1 MEALNLEYHQLVF
14 TVQNRCKVCYTCVR
28 ECPAKAIRIFN
39 GQADILPDRCIT
51 CGNCIKVCSQGAK
64 DYIKHSDEVYEILQT
79 KSQTNVKVAA
89 LVAPSFPSEFSD
101 FKTHQNF
108 VGVLKQ
114 LGFDYVFEVAFGADL
129 VAHTFKNLISN
140 DCDMQ
145 YITSDCPAIVKFVR
159 KYYSELT
166 DNLLPICSPMNAMNR
181 VVKTMLDNDV
191 KTVFIGP
198 CIAKKDDWD
207 EVDYKITYREL
218 RSLLQKQNINKNL
231 IQPANFDPPYGGLG
245 AIFPVSRGLI
255 QTVDIDDK
263 LYKSNIIAAE
273 GREDFQE
280 ALKEF
285 YSKTWG
291 EEHLELLCC
300 DGCIM
305 GPGTTSLSNRFA
317 KEAFVSN
324 YVKRKLKNIDWEQWQ
339 NDLNYWLENLDL
351 SVNYTPTPIVDIIPS
366 EDEIR
371 SVLIELGKT
380 TSDDELNCGACGY
393 NSCREHAIAI
403 IKGLAETEMC
413 LPYTIDRLHSL
424 LEELNIS
431 NKELQDAQEAL
442 KKTEKLAT
450 MGQLSAGIAHELNNP
465 LGVIIMYANIL
476 FDECPPDDPKRKD
489 LEMIVSQAERCR
501 QIVKGLLNF
510 ARKNQV
516 QYEKISIEDLLN
528 KAVNSVVIPEHIKVK
543 INIIPPNL
551 EANIDVEQMLQVI
564 TNLIQN
570 SIDAIN
576 HNNGEII
583 LEAQTKD
590 NYLVMSVYD
599 NGIGIPNNNLSKIFE
614 PFFTTKP
621 VGKGTGLG
629 LATVYGIIKMHK
641 GKIEVESNAD
651 PTKGPTYT
659 KFYIFIPQGKGK

>member
-1 MEALNLEYHQLVF
+1 MEGINLEYHQLVF

-51 CGNCIKVCSQGAK
+51 CGNCVKVCSQGAK
-64 DYIKHSDEVYEILQT
+64 DYVKHSDEVDDLLH
-79 KSQTNVKVAA
+79 TNEKVAA

-108 VGVLKQ
+108 VGVLKK

-129 VAHTFKNLISN
+129 VAHTFKKLVGSESNL
-140 DCDMQ
+140 Q

-159 KYYSELT
+159 KYYPELT
-166 DNLLPICSPMNAMNR
+166 DNLLPVCSPMNAMNR
-181 VVKTMLDNDV
+181 VVKTMFNNDI

-218 RSLLQKQNINKNL
+218 RSLLQKSNINKDV
-231 IQPANFDPPYGGLG
+231 IEPANFDPPYGGLG

-324 YVKRKLKNIDWEQWQ
+324 YVKRKLKNIDWQQWQ
-339 NDLNYWLENLDL
+339 SDLDYWLDTIDL
-351 SVNYTPTPIVDIIPS
+351 SVKYIPTPIIDLIPS

-380 TSDDELNCGACGY
+380 TSEDELNCGACGY
-393 NSCREHAIAI
+393 NTCREHAIAI

-476 FDECPPDDPKRKD
+476 YDECPPEDPKRKD

-501 QIVKGLLNF
+501 QIVRGLLNF

-516 QYEKISIEDLLN
+516 QYEKIAIEELFN
-528 KAVNSVVIPEHIKVK
+528 KATHSVVVPENIEVK
-543 INIIPPNL
+543 INVNPPTL

-576 HNNGEII
+576 SNKGEII

-590 NYLVMSVYD
+590 NYLVMTVYD
-599 NGIGIPNNNLSKIFE
+599 NGIGIPNNNLTKIFE

-659 KFYIFIPQGKGK
+659 KFFIFIPQGKGK

>member
-1 MEALNLEYHQLVF
+1 METRKLEYHQLVF

-64 DYIKHSDEVYEILQT
+64 DFVKHSDEVDELLQT
-79 KSQTNVKVAA
+79 NEKVAA

-101 FKTHQNF
+101 FKTHNNF
-108 VGVLKQ
+108 VGLLRK
-114 LGFDYVFEVAFGADL
+114 LGFDYIYEVAFGADL
-129 VAHTFKNLISN
+129 VAHTFKKLIKAN
-140 DCDMQ
+140 PDMQ
-145 YITSDCPAIVKFVR
+145 YITSDCPAIVKFVK
-159 KYYSELT
+159 KYYPELT
-166 DNLLPICSPMNAMNR
+166 ENLLPVCSPMNAMNR
-181 VVKTMLDNDV
+181 VVKNMFDYNI
-191 KTVFIGP
+191 KTIFIGP
-198 CIAKKDDWD
+198 CIAKKDDWE
-207 EVDYKITYREL
+207 EVDFKITYREL
-218 RSLLQKQNINKNL
+218 RSLIQKHNIEIEN
-231 IQPANFDPPYGGLG
+231 IEPSTFDPPYGGLG

-255 QTVDIDDK
+255 QAVDIDDK

-291 EEHLELLCC
+291 KENLELLCC

-317 KEAFVSN
+317 KEAFVTN
-324 YVKRKLKNIDWEQWQ
+324 YVKRKLKNIDWEEWE
-339 NDLNYWLENLDL
+339 NNLNYWMETLDL
-351 SVNYTPTPIVDIIPS
+351 SVEYYPSPIEDLIPS
-366 EDEIR
+366 EEEIR
-371 SVLIELGKT
+371 SVLIELGKST
-380 TSDDELNCGACGY
+380 PEDELNCGACGY
-393 NSCREHAIAI
+393 NTCREHAIAI
-403 IKGLAETEMC
+403 IKGIAETEMC

-431 NKELQDAQEAL
+431 NKELRDAQEAL

-465 LGVIIMYANIL
+465 LGVIIIYANIL
-476 FDECPPDDPKRKD
+476 YEECPPDDPKRKD

-516 QYEKISIEDLLN
+516 VYEKINIQNLFD
-528 KAVNSVVIPEHIKVK
+528 KAINSVIIPEHITVKTKVD
-543 INIIPPNL
+543 PPDL
-551 EANIDVEQMLQVI
+551 EGYIDIEQMLQAI

-570 SIDAIN
+570 SIDAIGN
-576 HNNGEII
+576 KKGEII

-590 NYLVMSVYD
+590 NYLAISVYD
-599 NGIGIPNNNLSKIFE
+599 NGVGVPDSDLSKIFE

-629 LATVYGIIKMHK
+629 LATVYGIIKMHR

-651 PTKGPTYT
+651 PSKGPTYT
-659 KFYIFIPQGKGK
+659 KFYIFIPQSKN

>member
-1 MEALNLEYHQLVF
+1 
-14 TVQNRCKVCYTCVR
+14 
-28 ECPAKAIRIFN
+28 
-39 GQADILPDRCIT
+39 
-51 CGNCIKVCSQGAK
+51 
-64 DYIKHSDEVYEILQT
+64 
-79 KSQTNVKVAA
+79 
-89 LVAPSFPSEFSD
+89 
-101 FKTHQNF
+101 
-108 VGVLKQ
+108 
-114 LGFDYVFEVAFGADL
+114 
-129 VAHTFKNLISN
+129 
-140 DCDMQ
+140 
-145 YITSDCPAIVKFVR
+145 VR
-159 KYYSELT
+159 KYYPELT
-166 DNLLPICSPMNAMNR
+166 DNLLPVCSPMNAMNR
-181 VVKTMLDNDV
+181 VVKTMFNNDI

-218 RSLLQKQNINKNL
+218 RSLLQKSNINKDV
-231 IQPANFDPPYGGLG
+231 IEPANFDPPYGGLG

-324 YVKRKLKNIDWEQWQ
+324 YVKRKLKNIDWQQWQ
-339 NDLNYWLENLDL
+339 NDLDYWLDTIDL
-351 SVNYTPTPIVDIIPS
+351 SVKYIPTPIIDLIPS

-380 TSDDELNCGACGY
+380 TSEDELNCGACGY
-393 NSCREHAIAI
+393 NTCREHAIAI

-476 FDECPPDDPKRKD
+476 YDECPPEDPKRKD

-501 QIVKGLLNF
+501 QIVRGLLNF

-516 QYEKISIEDLLN
+516 QYEKIAIEELFN
-528 KAVNSVVIPEHIKVK
+528 KATHSVVVPENIEVK
-543 INIIPPNL
+543 INVNPPTL

-576 HNNGEII
+576 SNKGEII

-590 NYLVMSVYD
+590 NYLVMTVYD
-599 NGIGIPNNNLSKIFE
+599 NGIGIPNNNLTKIFE

-659 KFYIFIPQGKGK
+659 KFFIFIPQGKGK

>member
-1 MEALNLEYHQLVF
+1 MEGINLEYHQLVF

-51 CGNCIKVCSQGAK
+51 CGNCVKVCSQGAK
-64 DYIKHSDEVYEILQT
+64 DYVKHSDEVDDLLH
-79 KSQTNVKVAA
+79 TNEKVAA

-108 VGVLKQ
+108 VGVLKK

-129 VAHTFKNLISN
+129 VAHTFKKLVGSESNL
-140 DCDMQ
+140 Q

-159 KYYSELT
+159 KYYPELT
-166 DNLLPICSPMNAMNR
+166 DNLLPVCSPMNAMNR
-181 VVKTMLDNDV
+181 VVKTMFNNDI

-218 RSLLQKQNINKNL
+218 RSLLQKSNINKDV
-231 IQPANFDPPYGGLG
+231 IEPANFDPPYGGLG

-324 YVKRKLKNIDWEQWQ
+324 YVKRKLKNIDWQQWQ
-339 NDLNYWLENLDL
+339 NDLDYWLDTIDL
-351 SVNYTPTPIVDIIPS
+351 SVKYIPTPIIDLIPS

-380 TSDDELNCGACGY
+380 TSEDELNCGACGY
-393 NSCREHAIAI
+393 NTCREHAIAI

-450 MGQLSAGIAHELNNP
+450 IGQLSAGIAHELNNP

-476 FDECPPDDPKRKD
+476 YDECSPEDPKRKD

-501 QIVKGLLNF
+501 QIVRGLLNF

-516 QYEKISIEDLLN
+516 QYEKIAIEELFN
-528 KAVNSVVIPEHIKVK
+528 KATHSVVVPENIEVK
-543 INIIPPNL
+543 INVNPPTL

-576 HNNGEII
+576 SNKGEII

-590 NYLVMSVYD
+590 NYLVMTVYD
-599 NGIGIPNNNLSKIFE
+599 NGIGIPNNNLTKIFE

-659 KFYIFIPQGKGK
+659 KFFIFIPQGKGK

>member
-1 MEALNLEYHQLVF
+1 
-14 TVQNRCKVCYTCVR
+14 VR

-51 CGNCIKVCSQGAK
+51 CGNCVKVCSQGAK
-64 DYIKHSDEVYEILQT
+64 DYVKHSDEVDDLLH
-79 KSQTNVKVAA
+79 TNEKVAA

-108 VGVLKQ
+108 VGVLKK

-129 VAHTFKNLISN
+129 VAHTFKKLVGSESNL
-140 DCDMQ
+140 Q

-159 KYYSELT
+159 KYYPELT
-166 DNLLPICSPMNAMNR
+166 DNLLPVCSPMNAMNR
-181 VVKTMLDNDV
+181 VVKTMFNNDI

-218 RSLLQKQNINKNL
+218 RSLLQKSNINKDV
-231 IQPANFDPPYGGLG
+231 IEPANFDPPYGGLG

-324 YVKRKLKNIDWEQWQ
+324 YVKRKLKNIDWQQWQ
-339 NDLNYWLENLDL
+339 NDLDYWLDTIDL
-351 SVNYTPTPIVDIIPS
+351 SVKYIPTPIIDLIPS

-380 TSDDELNCGACGY
+380 TSEDELNCGACGY
-393 NSCREHAIAI
+393 NTCREHAIAI

-476 FDECPPDDPKRKD
+476 YDECPPEDPKRKD

-501 QIVKGLLNF
+501 QIVRGLLNF

-516 QYEKISIEDLLN
+516 QYEKIAIEELFN
-528 KAVNSVVIPEHIKVK
+528 KATHSVVVPENIEVK
-543 INIIPPNL
+543 INVNPPTL

-576 HNNGEII
+576 SNKGEII

-590 NYLVMSVYD
+590 NYLVMTVYD
-599 NGIGIPNNNLSKIFE
+599 NGIGIPNNNLTKIFE

-659 KFYIFIPQGKGK
+659 KFFIFIPQGKGK

>member
-1 MEALNLEYHQLVF
+1 MEAMNLESHQLVF

-51 CGNCIKVCSQGAK
+51 CGNCVKVCSQGAK
-64 DYIKHSDEVYEILQT
+64 DYVKHSDEVDDLLH
-79 KSQTNVKVAA
+79 TNEKVAA
-89 LVAPSFPSEFSD
+89 LLAPSFPSEFSD

-108 VGVLKQ
+108 VGVLKK

-129 VAHTFKNLISN
+129 VAHTFKNLVGSDN
-140 DCDMQ
+140 NMQ

-159 KYYSELT
+159 KYYPELT

-181 VVKTMLDNDV
+181 VVKTMFNDDI

-218 RSLLQKQNINKNL
+218 RSLLQKNNINKES
-231 IQPANFDPPYGGLG
+231 IEPANFDPPYGGLG

-285 YSKTWG
+285 HSKTWG
-291 EEHLELLCC
+291 EENLELLCC

-324 YVKRKLKNIDWEQWQ
+324 YVKRKLKNINWEQWQ
-339 NDLNYWLENLDL
+339 SDLDYWLDNIDL
-351 SVNYTPTPIVDIIPS
+351 SVKYSPTPIIDLVPS

-380 TSDDELNCGACGY
+380 TPEDELNCGACGY
-393 NSCREHAIAI
+393 NTCREHAIAI
-403 IKGLAETEMC
+403 IKGIAETEMC

-476 FDECPPDDPKRKD
+476 YDECPTDDPKRND

-501 QIVKGLLNF
+501 QIVRGLLNF

-516 QYEKISIEDLLN
+516 QYEKISIDELFN
-528 KAVNSVVIPEHIKVK
+528 KAIHSVVIPENIDVK
-543 INIIPPNL
+543 ININPPNL

-576 HNNGEII
+576 NNNGEII

-590 NYLVMSVYD
+590 NYLVMTVYD
-599 NGIGIPNNNLSKIFE
+599 NGIGIPNNNLTKIFE

-659 KFYIFIPQGKGK
+659 KFFIFIPQGKGK

>member
-1 MEALNLEYHQLVF
+1 MEGINLEYHQLVF

-51 CGNCIKVCSQGAK
+51 CGNCVKVCSQGAK
-64 DYIKHSDEVYEILQT
+64 DYVKHSDEVDDLLH
-79 KSQTNVKVAA
+79 TNEKVAA

-108 VGVLKQ
+108 VGVLKK

-129 VAHTFKNLISN
+129 VAHTFKKLVGSESNL
-140 DCDMQ
+140 Q

-159 KYYSELT
+159 KYYPELT

-181 VVKTMLDNDV
+181 VVKTMFNNDI

-218 RSLLQKQNINKNL
+218 RSLLQKSNINKDV
-231 IQPANFDPPYGGLG
+231 IEPANFDPPYGGLG

-324 YVKRKLKNIDWEQWQ
+324 YVKRKLKNIDWQQWQ
-339 NDLNYWLENLDL
+339 NDLDYWLDTIDL
-351 SVNYTPTPIVDIIPS
+351 SVKYIPTPIIDLIPS

-380 TSDDELNCGACGY
+380 TSEDELNCGACGY
-393 NSCREHAIAI
+393 NTCREHAIAI

-476 FDECPPDDPKRKD
+476 YDECSPEDPKRKD

-501 QIVKGLLNF
+501 QIVRGLLNF

-516 QYEKISIEDLLN
+516 QYEKIAIEELFN
-528 KAVNSVVIPEHIKVK
+528 KATHSVVVPENIEVK
-543 INIIPPNL
+543 INVNPPTL

-576 HNNGEII
+576 SNKGEII

-590 NYLVMSVYD
+590 NYLVMTVYD
-599 NGIGIPNNNLSKIFE
+599 NGIGIPNNNLTKIFE

-659 KFYIFIPQGKGK
+659 KFFIFIPQGKGK

>member
-1 MEALNLEYHQLVF
+1 MEGINLEYHQLVF

-51 CGNCIKVCSQGAK
+51 CGNCVKVCSQGAK
-64 DYIKHSDEVYEILQT
+64 DYVKHSDEVDDLLH
-79 KSQTNVKVAA
+79 TNEKVAA

-108 VGVLKQ
+108 VGVLKK

-129 VAHTFKNLISN
+129 VAHTFKNLVGSDN
-140 DCDMQ
+140 NMQ

-159 KYYSELT
+159 KYYPELT

-181 VVKTMLDNDV
+181 VVKTMFNNDI

-218 RSLLQKQNINKNL
+218 RSLLQKSNINKDV
-231 IQPANFDPPYGGLG
+231 IEPANFDPPYGGLG

-324 YVKRKLKNIDWEQWQ
+324 YVKRKLKNIDWQQWQ
-339 NDLNYWLENLDL
+339 NDLDYWLDTIDL
-351 SVNYTPTPIVDIIPS
+351 SVKYIPTPIIDLIPS

-380 TSDDELNCGACGY
+380 TSEDELNCGACGY
-393 NSCREHAIAI
+393 NTCREHAIAI

-476 FDECPPDDPKRKD
+476 YDECSPEDPKRKD

-501 QIVKGLLNF
+501 QIVRGLLNF

-516 QYEKISIEDLLN
+516 QYEKIAIEELFN
-528 KAVNSVVIPEHIKVK
+528 KATHSVVVPENIEVK
-543 INIIPPNL
+543 INVNPPTL

-576 HNNGEII
+576 SNKGEII

-590 NYLVMSVYD
+590 NYLVMTVYD
-599 NGIGIPNNNLSKIFE
+599 NGIGIPNNNLTKIFE

-659 KFYIFIPQGKGK
+659 KFFIFIPQGKGK

>member
-1 MEALNLEYHQLVF
+1 MEGINLEYHQLVF

-51 CGNCIKVCSQGAK
+51 CGNCVKVCSQGAK
-64 DYIKHSDEVYEILQT
+64 DYVKHSDEVDDLLH
-79 KSQTNVKVAA
+79 TNEKVAA

-108 VGVLKQ
+108 VGVLKK

-129 VAHTFKNLISN
+129 VAHTFKKLVGSESNL
-140 DCDMQ
+140 Q

-159 KYYSELT
+159 KYYPELT
-166 DNLLPICSPMNAMNR
+166 DNLLPVCSPMNAMNR
-181 VVKTMLDNDV
+181 VVKTMFNNDI

-218 RSLLQKQNINKNL
+218 RSLLQKSNINKDV
-231 IQPANFDPPYGGLG
+231 IEPANFDPPYGGLG

-305 GPGTTSLSNRFA
+305 GAGTTSLSNRFA

-324 YVKRKLKNIDWEQWQ
+324 YVKRKLKNIDWQQWQ
-339 NDLNYWLENLDL
+339 SDLDYWLDTIDL
-351 SVNYTPTPIVDIIPS
+351 SVKYIPTPIIDLIPS

-380 TSDDELNCGACGY
+380 TSEDELNCGACGY
-393 NSCREHAIAI
+393 NTCREHAIAI

-476 FDECPPDDPKRKD
+476 YDECPPEDPKRKD

-501 QIVKGLLNF
+501 QIVRGLLNF

-516 QYEKISIEDLLN
+516 QYEKIAIEELFN
-528 KAVNSVVIPEHIKVK
+528 KATHSVVVPENIEVK
-543 INIIPPNL
+543 INVNPPTL

-576 HNNGEII
+576 SNKGEII

-590 NYLVMSVYD
+590 NYLVMTVYD
-599 NGIGIPNNNLSKIFE
+599 NGIGIPNNNLTKIFE

-659 KFYIFIPQGKGK
+659 KFFIFIPQGKGK

>member
-1 MEALNLEYHQLVF
+1 
-14 TVQNRCKVCYTCVR
+14 VR

-51 CGNCIKVCSQGAK
+51 CGNCVKVCSQGAK
-64 DYIKHSDEVYEILQT
+64 DYVKHSDEVDDLLH
-79 KSQTNVKVAA
+79 TNEKVAA

-108 VGVLKQ
+108 VGVLKK

-129 VAHTFKNLISN
+129 VAHTFKKLVGSESNL
-140 DCDMQ
+140 Q

-159 KYYSELT
+159 KYYPELT
-166 DNLLPICSPMNAMNR
+166 DNLLPVCSPMNAMNR
-181 VVKTMLDNDV
+181 VVKTMFNNDI

-218 RSLLQKQNINKNL
+218 RSLLQKSNINKDV
-231 IQPANFDPPYGGLG
+231 IEPANFDPPYGGLG

-324 YVKRKLKNIDWEQWQ
+324 YVKRKLKNIDWQQWQ
-339 NDLNYWLENLDL
+339 SDLDYWLDTIDL
-351 SVNYTPTPIVDIIPS
+351 SVKYIPTPIIDLIPS

-380 TSDDELNCGACGY
+380 TSEDELNCGACGY
-393 NSCREHAIAI
+393 NTCREHAIAI

-476 FDECPPDDPKRKD
+476 YDECPPEDPKRKD

-501 QIVKGLLNF
+501 QIVRGLLNF

-516 QYEKISIEDLLN
+516 QYEKIAIEELFN
-528 KAVNSVVIPEHIKVK
+528 KATHSVVVPENIEVK
-543 INIIPPNL
+543 INVNPPTL

-576 HNNGEII
+576 SNKGEII

-590 NYLVMSVYD
+590 NYLVMTVYD
-599 NGIGIPNNNLSKIFE
+599 NGIGIPNNNLTKIFE

-659 KFYIFIPQGKGK
+659 KFFIFIPQGKGK

>member
-1 MEALNLEYHQLVF
+1 MEGINLEYHQLVF

-51 CGNCIKVCSQGAK
+51 CGNCVKVCSQGAK
-64 DYIKHSDEVYEILQT
+64 DYVKHSDEVDDLLH
-79 KSQTNVKVAA
+79 TNDKVAA

-108 VGVLKQ
+108 VGVLKK

-129 VAHTFKNLISN
+129 VAHTFKKLVGSESNL
-140 DCDMQ
+140 Q

-159 KYYSELT
+159 KYYPELT
-166 DNLLPICSPMNAMNR
+166 DNLLPVCSPMNAMNR
-181 VVKTMLDNDV
+181 VVKTMFNNDI

-218 RSLLQKQNINKNL
+218 RSLLQKSNINKDV
-231 IQPANFDPPYGGLG
+231 IEPANFDPPYGGLG

-324 YVKRKLKNIDWEQWQ
+324 YVKRKLKNIDWQQWQ
-339 NDLNYWLENLDL
+339 NDLDYWLDTIDL
-351 SVNYTPTPIVDIIPS
+351 SVKYIPTPIIDLIPS

-380 TSDDELNCGACGY
+380 TSEDELNCGACGY
-393 NSCREHAIAI
+393 NTCREHAIAI

-476 FDECPPDDPKRKD
+476 YDECSPEDPKRKD

-501 QIVKGLLNF
+501 QIVRGLLNF

-516 QYEKISIEDLLN
+516 QYEKIAIEELFN
-528 KAVNSVVIPEHIKVK
+528 KATHSVVVPENIEVK
-543 INIIPPNL
+543 INVNPPTL

-576 HNNGEII
+576 SNKGEII

-590 NYLVMSVYD
+590 NYLVMTVYD
-599 NGIGIPNNNLSKIFE
+599 NGIGIPNNNLTKIFE

-659 KFYIFIPQGKGK
+659 KFFIFIPQGKGK

>member
-1 MEALNLEYHQLVF
+1 MEGINLEYHQLVF

-51 CGNCIKVCSQGAK
+51 CGNCVKVCSQGAK
-64 DYIKHSDEVYEILQT
+64 DYVKHSDEVDDLLH
-79 KSQTNVKVAA
+79 TNEKVAA

-108 VGVLKQ
+108 VGVLKK

-129 VAHTFKNLISN
+129 VAHTFKKLVGSESNL
-140 DCDMQ
+140 Q

-159 KYYSELT
+159 KYYPELT
-166 DNLLPICSPMNAMNR
+166 DNLLPVCSPMNAMNR
-181 VVKTMLDNDV
+181 VVKTMFNNDI

-218 RSLLQKQNINKNL
+218 RSLLQKSNINKDV
-231 IQPANFDPPYGGLG
+231 IEPANFDPPYGGLG

-291 EEHLELLCC
+291 EEHLESLCC

-324 YVKRKLKNIDWEQWQ
+324 YVKRKLKNIDWQQWQ
-339 NDLNYWLENLDL
+339 NDLDYWLDTIDL
-351 SVNYTPTPIVDIIPS
+351 SVKYIPTPIIDLIPS

-380 TSDDELNCGACGY
+380 TSEDELNCGACGY
-393 NSCREHAIAI
+393 NTCREHAIAI

-476 FDECPPDDPKRKD
+476 YDECSPEDPKRKD

-501 QIVKGLLNF
+501 QIVRGLLNF

-516 QYEKISIEDLLN
+516 QYEKIAIEELFN
-528 KAVNSVVIPEHIKVK
+528 KATHSVVVPENIEVK
-543 INIIPPNL
+543 INVNPPTL

-576 HNNGEII
+576 SNKGEII

-590 NYLVMSVYD
+590 NYLVMTVYD
-599 NGIGIPNNNLSKIFE
+599 NGIGIPNNNLTKIFE

-651 PTKGPTYT
+651 PTKGSTYT
-659 KFYIFIPQGKGK
+659 KFFIFIPQGKGK

>member
-1 MEALNLEYHQLVF
+1 MEGINLEYHQLVF

-51 CGNCIKVCSQGAK
+51 CGNCVKVCSQGAK
-64 DYIKHSDEVYEILQT
+64 DYVKHSDEVDDLLH
-79 KSQTNVKVAA
+79 TNEKVAA

-108 VGVLKQ
+108 VGVLKK

-129 VAHTFKNLISN
+129 VAHTFKKLVGS
-140 DCDMQ
+140 DCDLQ

-159 KYYSELT
+159 KYYPELT

-181 VVKTMLDNDV
+181 VVKNMFNDDI

-218 RSLLQKQNINKNL
+218 RSLLQKNNINKDL
-231 IQPANFDPPYGGLG
+231 IEPANFDPPYGGLG

-273 GREDFQE
+273 GRVDFQE

-324 YVKRKLKNIDWEQWQ
+324 YVKRKLKNIDWQQWQ
-339 NDLNYWLENLDL
+339 NDLDYWLDTIDL
-351 SVNYTPTPIVDIIPS
+351 SVKYIPTPIIDLIPS

-380 TSDDELNCGACGY
+380 TSEDELNCGACGY
-393 NSCREHAIAI
+393 NTCREHAIAI

-476 FDECPPDDPKRKD
+476 YDECSPEDPKRKD

-501 QIVKGLLNF
+501 QIVRGLLNF

-516 QYEKISIEDLLN
+516 QYEKIAIEELFN
-528 KAVNSVVIPEHIKVK
+528 KATHSVVVPENIEVK
-543 INIIPPNL
+543 INVNPPTL

-576 HNNGEII
+576 SNKGEII

-590 NYLVMSVYD
+590 NYLVMTVYD
-599 NGIGIPNNNLSKIFE
+599 NGIGIPNNNLTKIFE

-659 KFYIFIPQGKGK
+659 KFFIFIPQGKGK

>member
-1 MEALNLEYHQLVF
+1 MEGINLEYHQLVF

-51 CGNCIKVCSQGAK
+51 CGNCVKVCSQGAK
-64 DYIKHSDEVYEILQT
+64 DYVKHSDEVDDLLH
-79 KSQTNVKVAA
+79 TNEKVAA

-108 VGVLKQ
+108 VGVLKK

-129 VAHTFKNLISN
+129 VAHTFKKLVGSESNL
-140 DCDMQ
+140 Q

-159 KYYSELT
+159 KYYPELT
-166 DNLLPICSPMNAMNR
+166 DNLLPVCSPMNAMNR
-181 VVKTMLDNDV
+181 VVKTMFNNDI

-218 RSLLQKQNINKNL
+218 RSLLQKSNINKDV
-231 IQPANFDPPYGGLG
+231 IEPANFDPPYGGLG

-324 YVKRKLKNIDWEQWQ
+324 YVKRKLKNIDWQQWQ
-339 NDLNYWLENLDL
+339 NDLDYWLDTIDL
-351 SVNYTPTPIVDIIPS
+351 SVKYIPTPIIDLIPS

-380 TSDDELNCGACGY
+380 TSEDELNCGACGY
-393 NSCREHAIAI
+393 NTCREHAIAI

-476 FDECPPDDPKRKD
+476 YDECPPEDPKRKD

-501 QIVKGLLNF
+501 QIVRGLLNF

-516 QYEKISIEDLLN
+516 QYEKIAIEELFN
-528 KAVNSVVIPEHIKVK
+528 KATHSVVVPENIEVK
-543 INIIPPNL
+543 INVNPPTL

-576 HNNGEII
+576 SNKGEII

-590 NYLVMSVYD
+590 NYLVMTVYD
-599 NGIGIPNNNLSKIFE
+599 NGIGIPNNNLTKIFE

-659 KFYIFIPQGKGK
+659 KFFIFIPQGKGK

>member
-1 MEALNLEYHQLVF
+1 MEGINLEYHQLVF

-51 CGNCIKVCSQGAK
+51 CGNCVKVCSQGAK
-64 DYIKHSDEVYEILQT
+64 DYVKHSDEVDDLLH
-79 KSQTNVKVAA
+79 TNEKVAA

-108 VGVLKQ
+108 VGVLKK

-129 VAHTFKNLISN
+129 VAHTFKKLVGSESNL
-140 DCDMQ
+140 Q

-159 KYYSELT
+159 KYYPELT
-166 DNLLPICSPMNAMNR
+166 DNLLPVCSPMNAMNR
-181 VVKTMLDNDV
+181 VVKTMFNNDI

-218 RSLLQKQNINKNL
+218 RSLLQKNNINKDL
-231 IQPANFDPPYGGLG
+231 IEPANFDPPYGGLG

-324 YVKRKLKNIDWEQWQ
+324 YVKRKLKNIDWQQWQ
-339 NDLNYWLENLDL
+339 NDLDYWLDTIDL
-351 SVNYTPTPIVDIIPS
+351 SVKYIPTPIIDLIPS

-380 TSDDELNCGACGY
+380 TSEDELNCGACGY
-393 NSCREHAIAI
+393 NTCREHAIAI

-476 FDECPPDDPKRKD
+476 YDECSPEDPKRKD

-501 QIVKGLLNF
+501 QIVRGLLNF

-516 QYEKISIEDLLN
+516 QYEKIAIEELFN
-528 KAVNSVVIPEHIKVK
+528 KATHSVVVPENIEVK
-543 INIIPPNL
+543 INVNPPTL

-576 HNNGEII
+576 SNKGEII

-590 NYLVMSVYD
+590 NYLVMTVYD
-599 NGIGIPNNNLSKIFE
+599 NGIGIPNNNLTKIFE

-659 KFYIFIPQGKGK
+659 KFFIFIPQGKGK

>member
-1 MEALNLEYHQLVF
+1 MEGINLEYHQLVF

-51 CGNCIKVCSQGAK
+51 CGNCVKVCSQGAK
-64 DYIKHSDEVYEILQT
+64 DYVKHSDEVDDLLH
-79 KSQTNVKVAA
+79 TNEKVAA

-108 VGVLKQ
+108 VGVLKK

-129 VAHTFKNLISN
+129 VAHTFKKLVGSESNL
-140 DCDMQ
+140 Q

-159 KYYSELT
+159 KYYPELT
-166 DNLLPICSPMNAMNR
+166 DNLLPVCSPMNAMNR
-181 VVKTMLDNDV
+181 VVKTMFNNDI

-218 RSLLQKQNINKNL
+218 RSLLQKSNINKDV
-231 IQPANFDPPYGGLG
+231 IEPANFDPPYGGLG

-324 YVKRKLKNIDWEQWQ
+324 YVKRKLKNIDWQQWQ
-339 NDLNYWLENLDL
+339 SDLDYWLDTIDL
-351 SVNYTPTPIVDIIPS
+351 SVKYIPTPIIDLIPS

-380 TSDDELNCGACGY
+380 TSEDELNCGACGY
-393 NSCREHAIAI
+393 NTCREHAIAI

-476 FDECPPDDPKRKD
+476 YDECPPDDPKRKD

-501 QIVKGLLNF
+501 QIVRGLLNF

-516 QYEKISIEDLLN
+516 QYEKIAIEELFN
-528 KAVNSVVIPEHIKVK
+528 KATHSVVVPENIEVK
-543 INIIPPNL
+543 INVNPPTL

-576 HNNGEII
+576 SNKGEII

-590 NYLVMSVYD
+590 NYLVMTVYD
-599 NGIGIPNNNLSKIFE
+599 NGIGIPNNNLTKIFE

-659 KFYIFIPQGKGK
+659 KFFIFIPQGKGK

>member
-1 MEALNLEYHQLVF
+1 MEGINLEYHQLVF

-51 CGNCIKVCSQGAK
+51 CGNCVKVCSQGAK
-64 DYIKHSDEVYEILQT
+64 DYVKHSDEVDDLLH
-79 KSQTNVKVAA
+79 TNEKVAA

-108 VGVLKQ
+108 VGVLKK

-129 VAHTFKNLISN
+129 VAHTFKKLVGSESNL
-140 DCDMQ
+140 Q

-159 KYYSELT
+159 KYYPELT
-166 DNLLPICSPMNAMNR
+166 DNLLPVCSPMNAMNR
-181 VVKTMLDNDV
+181 VVKTMFNNDI

-218 RSLLQKQNINKNL
+218 RSILQKSNINKDV
-231 IQPANFDPPYGGLG
+231 IEPANFDPPYGGLG

-324 YVKRKLKNIDWEQWQ
+324 YVKRKLKNIDWQQWQ
-339 NDLNYWLENLDL
+339 NDLDYWLDTIDL
-351 SVNYTPTPIVDIIPS
+351 SVKYIPTPIIDLIPS

-380 TSDDELNCGACGY
+380 TSEDELNCGACGY
-393 NSCREHAIAI
+393 NTCREHAIAI

-476 FDECPPDDPKRKD
+476 YDECSPEDPKRKD

-501 QIVKGLLNF
+501 QIVRGLLNF

-516 QYEKISIEDLLN
+516 QYEKIAIEELFN
-528 KAVNSVVIPEHIKVK
+528 KATHSVVVPENIEVK
-543 INIIPPNL
+543 INVNPPTL

-576 HNNGEII
+576 SNKGEII

-590 NYLVMSVYD
+590 NYLVMTVYD
-599 NGIGIPNNNLSKIFE
+599 NGIGIPNNNLTKIFE

-659 KFYIFIPQGKGK
+659 KFFIFIPQGKGK

>member
-1 MEALNLEYHQLVF
+1 MEGINLEYHQLVF

-51 CGNCIKVCSQGAK
+51 CGNCVKVCSQGAK
-64 DYIKHSDEVYEILQT
+64 DYVKHSDEVDDLLH
-79 KSQTNVKVAA
+79 TNEKVAA

-101 FKTHQNF
+101 FRTHQNF
-108 VGVLKQ
+108 VGVLKK

-129 VAHTFKNLISN
+129 VAHTFKKLVGSESNL
-140 DCDMQ
+140 Q

-159 KYYSELT
+159 KYYPELT
-166 DNLLPICSPMNAMNR
+166 DNLLPVCSPMNAMNR
-181 VVKTMLDNDV
+181 VVKTMFNNDI

-218 RSLLQKQNINKNL
+218 RSLLQKSNINKDV
-231 IQPANFDPPYGGLG
+231 IEPANFDPPYGGLG

-324 YVKRKLKNIDWEQWQ
+324 YVKRKLKNIDWQQWQ
-339 NDLNYWLENLDL
+339 SDLDYWLDTIDL
-351 SVNYTPTPIVDIIPS
+351 SVKYIPTPIIDLIPS

-380 TSDDELNCGACGY
+380 TSEDELNCGACGY
-393 NSCREHAIAI
+393 NTCREHAIAI

-476 FDECPPDDPKRKD
+476 YDECPPEDPKRKD

-501 QIVKGLLNF
+501 QIVRGLLNF

-516 QYEKISIEDLLN
+516 QYEKIAIEELFN
-528 KAVNSVVIPEHIKVK
+528 KATHSVVVPENIEVK
-543 INIIPPNL
+543 INVNPPTL

-576 HNNGEII
+576 SNKGEII

-590 NYLVMSVYD
+590 NYLVMTVYD
-599 NGIGIPNNNLSKIFE
+599 NGIGIPNNNLTKIFE

-659 KFYIFIPQGKGK
+659 KFFIFIPQGKGK

>member
-1 MEALNLEYHQLVF
+1 MEGINLEYHQLVF

-51 CGNCIKVCSQGAK
+51 CGNCVKVCSQGAK
-64 DYIKHSDEVYEILQT
+64 DYVKHSDEVDDLLH
-79 KSQTNVKVAA
+79 TNEKVAA

-108 VGVLKQ
+108 VGVLKK

-129 VAHTFKNLISN
+129 VAHTFKKLVGSESNL
-140 DCDMQ
+140 Q

-159 KYYSELT
+159 KYYPELT
-166 DNLLPICSPMNAMNR
+166 DNLLPVCSPMNAMNR
-181 VVKTMLDNDV
+181 VVKTMFNNDI

-218 RSLLQKQNINKNL
+218 RSLLQKSNINKDV
-231 IQPANFDPPYGGLG
+231 IEPANFDPPYGGLG

-324 YVKRKLKNIDWEQWQ
+324 YVKRKLKNIDWQQWQ
-339 NDLNYWLENLDL
+339 NDLDYWLDTIDL
-351 SVNYTPTPIVDIIPS
+351 SVKYIPTPIIDLIPS

-380 TSDDELNCGACGY
+380 TSEDELNCGACGY
-393 NSCREHAIAI
+393 NTCREHAIAI

-476 FDECPPDDPKRKD
+476 YDECPPDDPKRKD

-501 QIVKGLLNF
+501 QIVRGLLNF

-516 QYEKISIEDLLN
+516 QYEKIAIEELFN
-528 KAVNSVVIPEHIKVK
+528 KATHSVVVPENIEVK
-543 INIIPPNL
+543 INVNPPTL

-576 HNNGEII
+576 SNKGEII

-590 NYLVMSVYD
+590 NYLVMTVYD
-599 NGIGIPNNNLSKIFE
+599 NGIGIPNNNLTKIFE

-659 KFYIFIPQGKGK
+659 KFFIFIPQGKGK

>member
-1 MEALNLEYHQLVF
+1 
-14 TVQNRCKVCYTCVR
+14 
-28 ECPAKAIRIFN
+28 
-39 GQADILPDRCIT
+39 
-51 CGNCIKVCSQGAK
+51 
-64 DYIKHSDEVYEILQT
+64 
-79 KSQTNVKVAA
+79 
-89 LVAPSFPSEFSD
+89 
-101 FKTHQNF
+101 
-108 VGVLKQ
+108 
-114 LGFDYVFEVAFGADL
+114 
-129 VAHTFKNLISN
+129 
-140 DCDMQ
+140 
-145 YITSDCPAIVKFVR
+145 
-159 KYYSELT
+159 
-166 DNLLPICSPMNAMNR
+166 
-181 VVKTMLDNDV
+181 
-191 KTVFIGP
+191 
-198 CIAKKDDWD
+198 
-207 EVDYKITYREL
+207 
-218 RSLLQKQNINKNL
+218 
-231 IQPANFDPPYGGLG
+231 
-245 AIFPVSRGLI
+245 
-255 QTVDIDDK
+255 
-263 LYKSNIIAAE
+263 
-273 GREDFQE
+273 
-280 ALKEF
+280 
-285 YSKTWG
+285 
-291 EEHLELLCC
+291 
-300 DGCIM
+300 
-305 GPGTTSLSNRFA
+305 PGTTSLSNRFA

-324 YVKRKLKNIDWEQWQ
+324 YVKRKLKNIDWQQWQ
-339 NDLNYWLENLDL
+339 NDLDYWLDTIDL
-351 SVNYTPTPIVDIIPS
+351 SVKYIPTPIIDLIPS

-380 TSDDELNCGACGY
+380 TSEDELNCGACGY
-393 NSCREHAIAI
+393 NTCREHAIAI

-476 FDECPPDDPKRKD
+476 YDECSPEDPKRKD

-501 QIVKGLLNF
+501 QIVRGLLNF

-516 QYEKISIEDLLN
+516 QYEKIAIEELFN
-528 KAVNSVVIPEHIKVK
+528 KATHSVVVPENIEVK
-543 INIIPPNL
+543 INVNPPTL

-576 HNNGEII
+576 SNKGEII

-590 NYLVMSVYD
+590 NYLVMTVYD
-599 NGIGIPNNNLSKIFE
+599 NGIGIPNNNLTKIFE

-659 KFYIFIPQGKGK
+659 KFFIFIPQGKGK

>member
-1 MEALNLEYHQLVF
+1 MEGINLEYHQLVF

-51 CGNCIKVCSQGAK
+51 CGNCVKVCSQGAK
-64 DYIKHSDEVYEILQT
+64 DYVKHSDEVDDLLH
-79 KSQTNVKVAA
+79 TNEKVAA

-108 VGVLKQ
+108 VGVLKK

-129 VAHTFKNLISN
+129 VAHTFKKLVGSESNL
-140 DCDMQ
+140 Q

-159 KYYSELT
+159 KYYPELT
-166 DNLLPICSPMNAMNR
+166 DNLLPVCSPMNAMNR
-181 VVKTMLDNDV
+181 VVKTMFNNDI

-218 RSLLQKQNINKNL
+218 RSLLQKSNINKDV
-231 IQPANFDPPYGGLG
+231 IEPANFDPPYGGLG

-324 YVKRKLKNIDWEQWQ
+324 YVKRKLKNIDWQQWQ
-339 NDLNYWLENLDL
+339 NDLDYWLDTIDL
-351 SVNYTPTPIVDIIPS
+351 SVKYIPTPIIDLIPS

-380 TSDDELNCGACGY
+380 TSEDELNCGACGY
-393 NSCREHAIAI
+393 NTCREHAIAI

-476 FDECPPDDPKRKD
+476 YDECSPEDPKRKD

-501 QIVKGLLNF
+501 QIVRGLLNF

-516 QYEKISIEDLLN
+516 QYEKIAIEELFN
-528 KAVNSVVIPEHIKVK
+528 KATHSVVVPENIEVK
-543 INIIPPNL
+543 INVNPPTL

-576 HNNGEII
+576 SNKGEII

-590 NYLVMSVYD
+590 NYLVMTVYD
-599 NGIGIPNNNLSKIFE
+599 NGIGIPNNNLTKIFE

-659 KFYIFIPQGKGK
+659 KFFIFIPQGKGK

>member
-1 MEALNLEYHQLVF
+1 MEGINLEYHQLVF

-51 CGNCIKVCSQGAK
+51 CGNCVKVCSQGAK
-64 DYIKHSDEVYEILQT
+64 DYVKHSDEVDDLLH
-79 KSQTNVKVAA
+79 TNEKVAA

-108 VGVLKQ
+108 VGVLKK

-129 VAHTFKNLISN
+129 VAHTFKKLVGSESNL
-140 DCDMQ
+140 Q

-159 KYYSELT
+159 KYYPELT
-166 DNLLPICSPMNAMNR
+166 DNLLPVCSPMNAMNR
-181 VVKTMLDNDV
+181 VVKTMFNNDI

-218 RSLLQKQNINKNL
+218 RSLLQKSNINKDV
-231 IQPANFDPPYGGLG
+231 IEPANFDPPYGGLG

-324 YVKRKLKNIDWEQWQ
+324 YVKRKLKNIDWQQWQ
-339 NDLNYWLENLDL
+339 NDLDYWLDTIDL
-351 SVNYTPTPIVDIIPS
+351 SVKYIPTPIIDLIPS

-380 TSDDELNCGACGY
+380 TSEDELNCGACGY
-393 NSCREHAIAI
+393 NTCREHAIAI

-413 LPYTIDRLHSL
+413 LPY
-424 LEELNIS
+424 
-431 NKELQDAQEAL
+431 
-442 KKTEKLAT
+442 
-450 MGQLSAGIAHELNNP
+450 
-465 LGVIIMYANIL
+465 
-476 FDECPPDDPKRKD
+476 
-489 LEMIVSQAERCR
+489 
-501 QIVKGLLNF
+501 
-510 ARKNQV
+510 
-516 QYEKISIEDLLN
+516 
-528 KAVNSVVIPEHIKVK
+528 
-543 INIIPPNL
+543 
-551 EANIDVEQMLQVI
+551 
-564 TNLIQN
+564 
-570 SIDAIN
+570 
-576 HNNGEII
+576 
-583 LEAQTKD
+583 
-590 NYLVMSVYD
+590 
-599 NGIGIPNNNLSKIFE
+599 
-614 PFFTTKP
+614 
-621 VGKGTGLG
+621 
-629 LATVYGIIKMHK
+629 
-641 GKIEVESNAD
+641 
-651 PTKGPTYT
+651 
-659 KFYIFIPQGKGK
+659 

>member
-1 MEALNLEYHQLVF
+1 MEGINLEYHQLVF

-51 CGNCIKVCSQGAK
+51 CGNCVKVCSQGAK
-64 DYIKHSDEVYEILQT
+64 DYVKHSDEVDDLLH
-79 KSQTNVKVAA
+79 TNEKVAA

-108 VGVLKQ
+108 VGVLKK

-129 VAHTFKNLISN
+129 VAHTFKKLVGSESNL
-140 DCDMQ
+140 Q

-159 KYYSELT
+159 KYYPELT
-166 DNLLPICSPMNAMNR
+166 DNLLPVCSPMNAMNR
-181 VVKTMLDNDV
+181 VVKTMFNNDI

-218 RSLLQKQNINKNL
+218 RSLLQKSNINKDV
-231 IQPANFDPPYGGLG
+231 IEPANFDPPYGGLG

-324 YVKRKLKNIDWEQWQ
+324 YVKRKLKNIDWQQWQ
-339 NDLNYWLENLDL
+339 NDLDYWLDTIDL
-351 SVNYTPTPIVDIIPS
+351 SVKYIPTPIIDLIPS

-380 TSDDELNCGACGY
+380 TSEDELNCGACGY
-393 NSCREHAIAI
+393 NTCREHAIAI

-476 FDECPPDDPKRKD
+476 YDECSPEDPKRKD

-501 QIVKGLLNF
+501 QIVRGLLNF

-516 QYEKISIEDLLN
+516 QYEKIAIEELFN
-528 KAVNSVVIPEHIKVK
+528 KATHSVVVPENIEVK
-543 INIIPPNL
+543 INVNPPTL

-576 HNNGEII
+576 SNKGEII

-590 NYLVMSVYD
+590 NYLVMTVYD
-599 NGIGIPNNNLSKIFE
+599 NGIGIPNNNLTKIFE

-659 KFYIFIPQGKGK
+659 KFFILIPQGKGK

>member
-1 MEALNLEYHQLVF
+1 MEGINLEYHQLVF

-51 CGNCIKVCSQGAK
+51 CGNCVKVCSQGAK
-64 DYIKHSDEVYEILQT
+64 DYVKHSDEVDDLLH
-79 KSQTNVKVAA
+79 TNEKVAA

-108 VGVLKQ
+108 VGVLKK

-129 VAHTFKNLISN
+129 VAHTFKKLVGSESNL
-140 DCDMQ
+140 Q

-159 KYYSELT
+159 KYYPELT
-166 DNLLPICSPMNAMNR
+166 DNLLPVCSPMNAMNR
-181 VVKTMLDNDV
+181 VVKTMFNNDI

-218 RSLLQKQNINKNL
+218 RSLLQKSNINKDV
-231 IQPANFDPPYGGLG
+231 IEPANFDPPYGGLG

-324 YVKRKLKNIDWEQWQ
+324 YVKRKLKNIDWQQWQ
-339 NDLNYWLENLDL
+339 NDLDYWLDTIDL
-351 SVNYTPTPIVDIIPS
+351 SVKYIPTPIIDLIPS

-380 TSDDELNCGACGY
+380 TSEDELNCGACGY
-393 NSCREHAIAI
+393 NTCREHAIAI

-476 FDECPPDDPKRKD
+476 YDECSPEDPKRKD

-501 QIVKGLLNF
+501 QIVRGLLNF

-516 QYEKISIEDLLN
+516 QYEKIAIEELFN
-528 KAVNSVVIPEHIKVK
+528 KATHSVVVPENIEVK
-543 INIIPPNL
+543 INVNPPTL

-576 HNNGEII
+576 SNKGEII

-590 NYLVMSVYD
+590 NYLVMTVYD
-599 NGIGIPNNNLSKIFE
+599 NGIGIPNNNLTKIFE

-651 PTKGPTYT
+651 PTKGSTYT
-659 KFYIFIPQGKGK
+659 KFFIFIPQGKGK

>member
-1 MEALNLEYHQLVF
+1 MEGINLEYHQLVF

-51 CGNCIKVCSQGAK
+51 CGNCVKVCSQGAK
-64 DYIKHSDEVYEILQT
+64 DYVKHSDEVDDLLH
-79 KSQTNVKVAA
+79 TNEKVAA

-108 VGVLKQ
+108 VGVLKK

-129 VAHTFKNLISN
+129 VAHTFKKLVGSESNL
-140 DCDMQ
+140 Q

-159 KYYSELT
+159 KYYPELT
-166 DNLLPICSPMNAMNR
+166 DNLLPVCSPMNAMNR
-181 VVKTMLDNDV
+181 VVKTMFNNDI

-218 RSLLQKQNINKNL
+218 RSLLQKSNINKDV
-231 IQPANFDPPYGGLG
+231 IEPANFDPPYGGLG

-324 YVKRKLKNIDWEQWQ
+324 YVKRKLKNIDWQQWQ
-339 NDLNYWLENLDL
+339 SDLDYWLDTIDL
-351 SVNYTPTPIVDIIPS
+351 SVKYIPTPIIDLIPS

-380 TSDDELNCGACGY
+380 TSEDELNCGACGY
-393 NSCREHAIAI
+393 NTCREHAIAI

-476 FDECPPDDPKRKD
+476 YDECPPEDPKRKD

-501 QIVKGLLNF
+501 QIVRGLLNF

-516 QYEKISIEDLLN
+516 QYEKIAIEELFN
-528 KAVNSVVIPEHIKVK
+528 KATHSVVVPENIEVK
-543 INIIPPNL
+543 INVNPPTL

-576 HNNGEII
+576 SNKGEII

-590 NYLVMSVYD
+590 NYLVMTVYD
-599 NGIGIPNNNLSKIFE
+599 NGIGIPNNNLTKILNHFLLQNLSA
-614 PFFTTKP
+614 K
-621 VGKGTGLG
+621 VL
-629 LATVYGIIKMHK
+629 
-641 GKIEVESNAD
+641 D
-651 PTKGPTYT
+651 
-659 KFYIFIPQGKGK
+659 

>member
-1 MEALNLEYHQLVF
+1 MEGINLEYHQLVF

-51 CGNCIKVCSQGAK
+51 CGNCVKVCSQGAK
-64 DYIKHSDEVYEILQT
+64 DYVKHSDEVDDLLH
-79 KSQTNVKVAA
+79 TNEKVAA

-101 FKTHQNF
+101 FRTHQNF
-108 VGVLKQ
+108 VGVLKK

-129 VAHTFKNLISN
+129 VAHTFKKLVGSESNL
-140 DCDMQ
+140 Q

-159 KYYSELT
+159 KYYPELT
-166 DNLLPICSPMNAMNR
+166 DNLLPVCSPMNAMNR
-181 VVKTMLDNDV
+181 VVKTMFNNDI

-218 RSLLQKQNINKNL
+218 RSLLQKSNINKDV
-231 IQPANFDPPYGGLG
+231 IEPANFDPPYGGLG

-324 YVKRKLKNIDWEQWQ
+324 YVKRKLKNIDWQQWQ
-339 NDLNYWLENLDL
+339 NDLDYWLDTIDL
-351 SVNYTPTPIVDIIPS
+351 SVKYIPTPIIDLIPS

-380 TSDDELNCGACGY
+380 TSEDELNCGACGY
-393 NSCREHAIAI
+393 NTCREHAIAI

-476 FDECPPDDPKRKD
+476 YDECSPEDPKRKD

-501 QIVKGLLNF
+501 QIVRGLLNF

-516 QYEKISIEDLLN
+516 QYEKIAIEELFN
-528 KAVNSVVIPEHIKVK
+528 KATHSVVVPENIEVK
-543 INIIPPNL
+543 INVNPPTL

-576 HNNGEII
+576 SNKGEII

-590 NYLVMSVYD
+590 NYLVMTVYD
-599 NGIGIPNNNLSKIFE
+599 NGIGIPNNNLTKIFE

-659 KFYIFIPQGKGK
+659 KFFIFIPQGKGK

>member
-1 MEALNLEYHQLVF
+1 MEGINLEYHQLVF

-51 CGNCIKVCSQGAK
+51 CGNCVKVCSQGAK
-64 DYIKHSDEVYEILQT
+64 DYVKHSDEVDDLLH
-79 KSQTNVKVAA
+79 TNEKVAA

-108 VGVLKQ
+108 VGVLKK

-129 VAHTFKNLISN
+129 VAHTFKKLVGSESNL
-140 DCDMQ
+140 Q

-159 KYYSELT
+159 KYYPELT
-166 DNLLPICSPMNAMNR
+166 DNLLPVCSPMNAMNR
-181 VVKTMLDNDV
+181 VVKTMFNNDI

-218 RSLLQKQNINKNL
+218 RSLLQKSNINKDV
-231 IQPANFDPPYGGLG
+231 IEPANFDPPYGGLG

-324 YVKRKLKNIDWEQWQ
+324 YVKRKLKNIDWQQWQ
-339 NDLNYWLENLDL
+339 SDLDYWLDTIDL
-351 SVNYTPTPIVDIIPS
+351 SVKYIPTPIIDLIPS

-380 TSDDELNCGACGY
+380 TSEDELNCGACGY
-393 NSCREHAIAI
+393 NTCREHAIAI

-476 FDECPPDDPKRKD
+476 YDECSPEDPKRKD

-501 QIVKGLLNF
+501 QIVRGLLNF

-516 QYEKISIEDLLN
+516 QYEKIAIEELFN
-528 KAVNSVVIPEHIKVK
+528 KATHSVVVPENIEVK
-543 INIIPPNL
+543 INVNPPTL

-576 HNNGEII
+576 SNKGEII

-590 NYLVMSVYD
+590 NYLVMTVYD
-599 NGIGIPNNNLSKIFE
+599 NGIGIPNNNLTKIFE

-659 KFYIFIPQGKGK
+659 KFFIFIPQGKGK